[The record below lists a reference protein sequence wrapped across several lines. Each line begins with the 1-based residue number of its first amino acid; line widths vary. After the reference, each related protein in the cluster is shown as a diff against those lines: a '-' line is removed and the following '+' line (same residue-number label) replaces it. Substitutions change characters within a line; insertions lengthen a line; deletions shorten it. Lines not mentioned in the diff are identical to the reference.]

1 LGLLAERTQSIA
13 VNCGKFS
20 QSVWALGVAWDSYS
34 RGSILSAQYV
44 IDEQF
49 FTQW

>member
-1 LGLLAERTQSIA
+1 LRLLAERAQSIA
-13 VNCGKFS
+13 VNCGKS
-20 QSVWALGVAWDSYS
+20 PKVWALGVTWDRYS

-44 IDEQF
+44 IDEQL